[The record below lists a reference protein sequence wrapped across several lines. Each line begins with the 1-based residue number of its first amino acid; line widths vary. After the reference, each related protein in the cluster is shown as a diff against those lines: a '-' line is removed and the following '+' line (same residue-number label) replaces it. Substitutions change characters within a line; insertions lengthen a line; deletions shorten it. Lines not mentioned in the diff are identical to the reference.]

1 MDIKEI
7 KEKAKKL
14 GVEPKLG
21 MKKEVLI
28 RSIQSAEGN
37 FPCFATAK
45 DYCDRLECCWR
56 NDCLPKQ
63 IVYCVN
69 LDIP

>member
-1 MDIKEI
+1 MDLKEI

-21 MKKEVLI
+21 MKKEVLV
-28 RSIQSAEGN
+28 RSIQAAEGN
-37 FPCFATAK
+37 FPCFGTAK

-56 NDCLPKQ
+56 NDCLSK
-63 IVYCVN
+63 
-69 LDIP
+69 